1 MIRQIFIDRNKAII
15 FLPILFFLA
24 FGLFFYLNIS
34 NSGILAATPEED
46 AEKRKVLQEELEKY
60 EKQIDEY
67 ESTIADLKKEGK
79 TLNSE
84 ISKLNAKIAKIN
96 LQVKAATLNLQRL
109 DGEIKDTEAKISATE
124 GDINFNKKAL
134 SEALQNIYESERRGL
149 LEVVLANPKL
159 SDFFGDINNLLEV
172 QENLRQTLDKIV
184 ALRDQL
190 VDEKENLALERSDAV
205 ELKDY
210 QDVQKASAQKTQSDK
225 SNLLKITK
233 GKESEYQKILTET
246 KKSAAEI
253 RKQIFKMLGG
263 GELDFEKAYEL
274 AKSAEKATGVRAAL
288 ILAVLSRESAL
299 GKNVGQCNYKTAMH
313 PKRDIPIFM
322 AIVKDLNL
330 TRDLESGILKVSCPI
345 VSDGAYGGAMGPAQ
359 FIPSTWGLYAGYRN
373 NEGWLRDSSKDR
385 IGEIT
390 GSNPPSPWSNVDAF
404 VATAL
409 YLKDAGATTNERIA
423 AAKYYCGGKW
433 NRYVCTN
440 VYGKKVVEQAKKFQ
454 DDIDI
459 LSS

>member
-1 MIRQIFIDRNKAII
+1 M
-15 FLPILFFLA
+15 
-24 FGLFFYLNIS
+24 
-34 NSGILAATPEED
+34 
-46 AEKRKVLQEELEKY
+46 
-60 EKQIDEY
+60 
-67 ESTIADLKKEGK
+67 
-79 TLNSE
+79 
-84 ISKLNAKIAKIN
+84 
-96 LQVKAATLNLQRL
+96 
-109 DGEIKDTEAKISATE
+109 
-124 GDINFNKKAL
+124 
-134 SEALQNIYESERRGL
+134 
-149 LEVVLANPKL
+149 
-159 SDFFGDINNLLEV
+159 
-172 QENLRQTLDKIV
+172 
-184 ALRDQL
+184 
-190 VDEKENLALERSDAV
+190 
-205 ELKDY
+205 
-210 QDVQKASAQKTQSDK
+210 
-225 SNLLKITK
+225 
-233 GKESEYQKILTET
+233 
-246 KKSAAEI
+246 
-253 RKQIFKMLGG
+253 
-263 GELDFEKAYEL
+263 DFEKAYEL